1 MKTFAEKVRENRLSL
16 HLTQEELGGLIGV
29 SKRSVLAYETKGIR
43 PRSGVLQKLAAAL
56 GVSAEYLR
64 SDEVE
69 DPLYGLERAPYVEA
83 TRARF
88 GEKAAREIDYLMD
101 RNAALF
107 AGGEVTQE
115 QKDAYF
121 EAVMQAY
128 LACKQ
133 AARASYG
140 RKKEP

>member
-1 MKTFAEKVRENRLSL
+1 MMDELSIDGSENIS
-16 HLTQEELGGLIGV
+16 
-29 SKRSVLAYETKGIR
+29 ETRITSTTDN
-43 PRSGVLQKLAAAL
+43 PVIYTQKLPL
-56 GVSAEYLR
+56 DSLAEYLR

-140 RKKEP
+140 RKKNP

>member
-1 MKTFAEKVRENRLSL
+1 MKTFAEKVRENRISL
-16 HLTQEELGGLIGV
+16 HLTQEELGNLIGV

-43 PRSGVLQKLAAAL
+43 PRSSVMQKLAAAL
-56 GVSAEYLR
+56 GVSPEYLR

-69 DPLYGLERAPYVEA
+69 DPLYGLERTPYVEV

-107 AGGEVTQE
+107 AGGEVSQE

-140 RKKEP
+140 RKKNP